1 MIDEITDFLFGVKMT
16 TISGIFLLIAVIF
29 MIFGMDTPIYLNPAW
44 GTVIISGIP
53 MLLLAMTR
61 LIREKW
67 ISSAL
72 LIAIAMVASLLIG
85 EIFAAGEVA
94 WIMALGALLED
105 WTVERAKKG
114 LRNLI
119 NLTPQT
125 GRRIADGKEE
135 VISVD
140 EIKIGDTLRILPG
153 ESVPVDGEIISGTSS
168 LDQSIMTG
176 ESLPIDKEVGDVVF
190 CGTMNMYGAID
201 IRATSLGENSSLQ
214 KLIDLVKAADEK
226 QAPTQRIADKWA
238 TWLVP
243 VALFIAIAAWLVT
256 GNIERGVTVL
266 VVFCPCA
273 LILATPTAIMAA
285 IGQATKYGV
294 LIKSGE
300 ALETLGGLNTLV
312 FDKTGT
318 LTYGN
323 LEVSDVISLK
333 DNLNEYD
340 LLEIT
345 ASCEKLSEHPLA
357 KAIVKNAKE
366 ADIDIEEPQDFRMYP
381 GKGVTCTN
389 SYGQVYAGNS
399 KFLIEKNVDVNVDSQ
414 LGRLKHE
421 GKASIIVALNGEV
434 IGLIG
439 LSDVIREDSKSMV
452 ESLHDLGTETIL
464 LTGDNTETA
473 NYFASKVGIGKVYG
487 NLLPEEKLSWIEKLK
502 GEGKMVCMIGD
513 GVNDAPALKTAD
525 VSVAMGSVGSDVAI
539 EAADIALLG
548 DDIGKIPYLKKLSNS
563 TLFTIKANIAI
574 SMTINA
580 VAIVCSVLGLLN
592 PVTGAI
598 VHNAGSCLVV
608 LNAALLYDRHFD
620 DSIRKI
626 DTENVH
632 HSHYHFH
639 NDGEHAHSHEGVEI
653 IDEIRTDNGIK
664 HMHVHKHALNRQ
676 SCEPYHN

>member
-1 MIDEITDFLFGVKMT
+1 MT
-16 TISGIFLLIAVIF
+16 IVSAIFLVIAVIF
-29 MIFGMDTPIYLNPAW
+29 MIFGIDTPIYLNPAW
-44 GTVIISGIP
+44 GAVIISGIP

-125 GRRIADGKEE
+125 GRRIVDGVEE

-140 EIKIGDTLRILPG
+140 EIKIGDVLRILPG

-176 ESLPIDKEVGDVVF
+176 ESLPIDKDVGDEVF

-201 IRATSLGENSSLQ
+201 IKATSLGENSSLQ

-243 VALFIAIAAWLVT
+243 VALIIAIGAWLVT

-323 LEVSDVISLK
+323 LQVSDVIPV
-333 DNLNEYD
+333 DYD
-340 LLEIT
+340 LSETELLKAV
-345 ASCEKLSEHPLA
+345 ASCETLSEHPLA
-357 KAIVKNAKE
+357 KAIVDKVKE
-366 ADIDIEEPQDFRMYP
+366 LEMDLEDPQNFKMYP
-381 GKGVTCTN
+381 GKGVSADV
-389 SYGQVYAGNS
+389 SYGTVYAGNA
-399 KFLIEKNVDVNVDSQ
+399 KFLAENDIDVDESYLDKLRS
-414 LGRLKHE
+414 E
-421 GKASIIVALNGEV
+421 GKAAIIVALNGKV
-434 IGLIG
+434 AGFVG
-439 LSDVIREDSKSMV
+439 LSDVVREDSASMIK
-452 ESLHDLGTETIL
+452 SLHDLDTETIL

-473 NYFASKVGIGKVYG
+473 NYFASQVGIGKVYG

-502 GEGKMVCMIGD
+502 SEGKKVCMIGD

-563 TLFTIKANIAI
+563 TLFTIKANIII

-580 VAIVCSVLGLLN
+580 LAIICSVLGWLN

-608 LNAALLYDRHFD
+608 LNAALLYDRKFD
-620 DSIRKI
+620 DSIKKV
-626 DTENVH
+626 DTENVE

-639 NDGEHAHSHEGVEI
+639 NDGEHTHSHDGVI
-653 IDEIRTDNGIK
+653 VIDEIETDNGIK
-664 HMHVHKHALNRQ
+664 HMHAHKHALSRQ
-676 SCEPYHN
+676 SCESYHN

>member
-1 MIDEITDFLFGVKMT
+1 MIDEITDFLFGLKMT
-16 TISGIFLLIAVIF
+16 IISGIFLLIAVIF
-29 MIFGMDTPIYLNPAW
+29 MIFGINTPIYLNPAW

-125 GRRIADGKEE
+125 GRRITGDVEE
-135 VISVD
+135 VVPVD
-140 EIKIGDTLRILPG
+140 KIKIGDILRILPG
-153 ESVPVDGEIISGTSS
+153 ESVPVDGEIISGNSS
-168 LDQSIMTG
+168 IDQSIMTG
-176 ESLPIDKEVGDVVF
+176 ESLPIDKEVGDEVF
-190 CGTMNMYGAID
+190 CGTINLYGAID
-201 IRATSLGENSSLQ
+201 IKATSLGENSSLQ

-243 VALFIAIAAWLVT
+243 IALFIAIAAWLVT
-256 GNIERGVTVL
+256 GNVERGVTVL

-323 LEVSDVISLK
+323 LEVSDIISLS
-333 DNLNEYD
+333 DDLD
-340 LLEIT
+340 LLKLT

-357 KAIVKNAKE
+357 KAIVNYAKE
-366 ADIDIEEPQDFRMYP
+366 AKIIIEEPKDFKMYP

-389 SYGQVYAGNS
+389 SFGKVYAGNS
-399 KFLIEKNVDVNVDSQ
+399 KYLIENNFDINIDNYLNQLKND
-414 LGRLKHE
+414 
-421 GKASIIVALNGEV
+421 GKASIIVALNDQV
-434 IGLIG
+434 VGLIG
-439 LSDVIREDSKSMV
+439 LSDVIREDSKGMI
-452 ESLHDLGTETIL
+452 ENLHELGTETVL

-487 NLLPEEKLSWIEKLK
+487 NLLPQEKLDWIEKLK
-502 GEGKMVCMIGD
+502 SEGKKVCMIGD

-580 VAIVCSVLGLLN
+580 VAIFCSVLGLLN

-620 DSIRKI
+620 DSIKKI
-626 DTENVH
+626 DTENVE

-639 NDGEHAHSHEGVEI
+639 NDSEHAHSHEGIEI
-653 IDEIRTDNGIK
+653 IDEIKTDSGIK
-664 HMHVHKHALNRQ
+664 HIHVHKHALDRQ
-676 SCEPYHN
+676 SCEAYHN

>member
-1 MIDEITDFLFGVKMT
+1 MIDEITDFLFGLKMT
-16 TISGIFLLIAVIF
+16 IISGIFLLIAIIF
-29 MIFGMDTPIYLNPAW
+29 MIFGIDTPIYLNPAW
-44 GTVIISGIP
+44 GAVIISGIP

-67 ISSAL
+67 VSSAL
-72 LIAIAMVASLLIG
+72 LIAIAMLASLLIG

-125 GRRIADGKEE
+125 GRRIVGDNEE
-135 VISVD
+135 MISVD
-140 EIKIGDTLRILPG
+140 EIKIGDILRILPG
-153 ESVPVDGEIISGTSS
+153 ESVPVDGEIVNGSSS

-176 ESLPIDKEVGDVVF
+176 ESLPIDKEVGDDVF
-190 CGTMNMYGAID
+190 CGTMNLYGAID
-201 IRATSLGENSSLQ
+201 IRASSLGENSSLQ

-226 QAPTQRIADKWA
+226 QAPSQRIADKWA

-243 VALFIAIAAWLVT
+243 IALLIAIGAWIIT
-256 GNIERGVTVL
+256 GDVERGVTVL

-323 LEVSDVISLK
+323 LAVSDIISLK
-333 DNLNEYD
+333 DD
-340 LLEIT
+340 LDEMDVLKIV

-357 KAIVKNAKE
+357 KAIVEKANE
-366 ADIDIEEPQDFRMYP
+366 AGIDIEEPKDFKMYP
-381 GKGVTCTN
+381 GKGVSCKN
-389 SYGQVYAGNS
+389 SYGQAYAGNS
-399 KFLIEKNVDVNVDSQ
+399 KFLSEYDINVNVDSY
-414 LGRLKHE
+414 LNKLKHE
-421 GKASIIVALNGEV
+421 GKASILVGLNDET
-434 IGLIG
+434 IGLVG
-439 LSDVIREDSKSMV
+439 LSDVMREDSESMIQ
-452 ESLHDLGTETIL
+452 SLHDLGTETVL

-473 NYFASKVGIGKVYG
+473 NYFASQVGIGKVYG
-487 NLLPEEKLSWIEKLK
+487 NLLPQEKLDWILRFKE
-502 GEGKMVCMIGD
+502 EGKKVCMIGD

-563 TLFTIKANIAI
+563 TLFTIKSNII
-574 SMTINA
+574 LSMAINA
-580 VAIVCSVLGLLN
+580 AAIVCSVLGLLN

-608 LNAALLYDRHFD
+608 LNAALLYDRKFD
-620 DSIRKI
+620 DSIKRI
-626 DTENVH
+626 DTENVE

-639 NDGEHAHSHEGVEI
+639 NDGEHSHSHEGI
-653 IDEIRTDNGIK
+653 RIMDEIKTENGVK
-664 HMHVHKHALNRQ
+664 HMHIHKHALDRQ
-676 SCEPYHN
+676 SCESYHM

>member
-1 MIDEITDFLFGVKMT
+1 MIDEITDFLFSLKMT
-16 TISGIFLLIAVIF
+16 VFSGIFLLIGIVF
-29 MIFGMDTPIYLNPAW
+29 MIFHISTPIYLNPAW
-44 GTVIISGIP
+44 GAVIISGIP
-53 MLLLAMTR
+53 MLLLALTR

-125 GRRIADGKEE
+125 GRRIVDGKEE
-135 VISVD
+135 MISVD

-153 ESVPVDGEIISGTSS
+153 ESVPVDGEIINGTSS

-176 ESLPIDKEVGDVVF
+176 ESLPIDKDIGDEVF
-190 CGTMNMYGAID
+190 CGTMNLYGAID
-201 IRATSLGENSSLQ
+201 IKATSLGENSSLQ

-243 VALFIAIAAWLVT
+243 VALIIAIAAWLIT

-323 LEVSDVISLK
+323 LAVSDIISLK
-333 DNLNEYD
+333 DDLDEMDVLN
-340 LLEIT
+340 IV

-357 KAIVKNAKE
+357 KAIVDKAKE
-366 ADIDIEEPQDFRMYP
+366 AEIDIEEPQDFKMVP
-381 GKGVTCTN
+381 GKGVSCKN

-399 KFLIEKNVDVNVDSQ
+399 KFLSENNIDFNVDAELNQ
-414 LGRLKHE
+414 LKHE
-421 GKASIIVALNGEV
+421 GKASIIVALNDGV
-434 IGLIG
+434 VGLIG
-439 LSDVIREDSKSMV
+439 LSDVIREDSKNMI
-452 ESLHDLGTETIL
+452 ENLHDLGTETIL

-473 NYFASKVGIGKVYG
+473 NYFASQVGIGKVYG
-487 NLLPEEKLSWIEKLK
+487 NLLPQEKLDWIEKLK
-502 GEGKMVCMIGD
+502 SEGKKVCMIGD

-563 TLFTIKANIAI
+563 TLFTIKANIII

-608 LNAALLYDRHFD
+608 LNAALLYDRKFD
-620 DSIRKI
+620 DSIKKI
-626 DTENVH
+626 DTENVE

-639 NDGEHAHSHEGVEI
+639 NDGEHSHSHDGIKI
-653 IDEIRTDNGIK
+653 IDEIKTESGIK
-664 HMHVHKHALNRQ
+664 HMHAHKHALVRQ
-676 SCEPYHN
+676 SCETYHN

>member
-1 MIDEITDFLFGVKMT
+1 MTIISAVFLV
-16 TISGIFLLIAVIF
+16 IAVIF
-29 MIFGMDTPIYLNPAW
+29 MIFGIDTPIYLNPAW
-44 GTVIISGIP
+44 GAVIISGIP

-61 LIREKW
+61 LIRERW

-125 GRRIADGKEE
+125 GRRIVNGVEEE
-135 VISVD
+135 VSVD

-176 ESLPIDKEVGDVVF
+176 ESLPIDKEVGDEVF
-190 CGTMNMYGAID
+190 CGTMNMYGSID
-201 IRATSLGENSSLQ
+201 IKATSLGENSSLQ

-243 VALFIAIAAWLVT
+243 VALIIAIAAWLIT
-256 GNIERGVTVL
+256 GDIERGVTVL

-300 ALETLGGLNTLV
+300 ALETLGALNTLV

-323 LEVSDVISLK
+323 LQVSDVIPVSDDLSE
-333 DNLNEYD
+333 ND
-340 LLEIT
+340 LLKIV
-345 ASCEKLSEHPLA
+345 ASCETLSEHPLA
-357 KAIVKNAKE
+357 KAIVSKAKE
-366 ADIDIEEPQDFRMYP
+366 LEMDLEEPQDFKMYP
-381 GKGVTCTN
+381 GKGVSCN
-389 SYGQVYAGNS
+389 ISYGTVYAGNA
-399 KFLIEKNVDVNVDSQ
+399 KFLSENNIDVDESYLDK
-414 LGRLKHE
+414 LRYE
-421 GKASIIVALNGEV
+421 GKAAIIVALNDEV
-434 IGLIG
+434 AGFVG
-439 LSDVIREDSKSMV
+439 LSDVIREDSASMIK
-452 ESLHDLGTETIL
+452 SLHDLDTETIL

-473 NYFASKVGIGKVYG
+473 NYFASQVGIGKVYG

-502 GEGKMVCMIGD
+502 GEGKKVCMIGD
-513 GVNDAPALKTAD
+513 GVNDAPALKTSD

-563 TLFTIKANIAI
+563 TLFTIKANIII

-580 VAIVCSVLGLLN
+580 LAIVCSVLGWLN

-608 LNAALLYDRHFD
+608 LNAALLYDRKFD
-620 DSIRKI
+620 DSIKKI
-626 DTENVH
+626 DSENVE

-639 NDGEHAHSHEGVEI
+639 NDGEHTHSHEGIEI
-653 IDEIRTDNGIK
+653 IDEIETDKGIK
-664 HMHVHKHALNRQ
+664 HMHAHKHALTRQ
-676 SCEPYHN
+676 SCEAYHN

>member
-1 MIDEITDFLFGVKMT
+1 MIDEIIDYLFSLKMT
-16 TISGIFLLIAVIF
+16 IVSGIFLLISVIF
-29 MIFGMDTPIYLNPAW
+29 MIFGIDTTIYLNPAW
-44 GTVIISGIP
+44 GTAIISGIP

-72 LIAIAMVASLLIG
+72 LIAIAMIASLLIG
-85 EIFAAGEVA
+85 EVFAAGEVA

-125 GRRIADGKEE
+125 GRRITNGNEE
-135 VISVD
+135 VIPVD

-153 ESVPVDGEIISGTSS
+153 ESVPVDGEIIVGTSS

-176 ESLPIDKEVGDVVF
+176 ESLPIDKEVGDEVF
-190 CGTMNMYGAID
+190 CGTMNLYGSID
-201 IRATSLGENSSLQ
+201 IKATSLGENSSLQ

-243 VALFIAIAAWLVT
+243 VALTIAIVAWLVT

-300 ALETLGGLNTLV
+300 ALEILGGLNTLV

-333 DNLNEYD
+333 DDLTSED
-340 LLEIT
+340 LLKIV

-366 ADIDIEEPQDFRMYP
+366 AHIDIEEPQDFKMYP

-389 SYGQVYAGNS
+389 SYGKIYAGNS
-399 KFLIEKNVDVNVDSQ
+399 KFLSEYNIDVDCQ
-414 LGRLKHE
+414 LDKLKHE
-421 GKASIIVALNGEV
+421 GKASIIVALNDEV

-439 LSDVIREDSKSMV
+439 LSDVIREDSKDMI
-452 ESLHDLGTETIL
+452 EKLHELGTETIL

-473 NYFASKVGIGKVYG
+473 NYFAKQIGIGKVFG

-502 GEGKMVCMIGD
+502 REGKKVCMIGD

-563 TLFTIKANIAI
+563 TLFTIKANITM
-574 SMTINA
+574 SMVINA
-580 VAIVCSVLGLLN
+580 AAIICSVLGLLN

-620 DSIRKI
+620 DSIKKI
-626 DTENVH
+626 DTEHVE

-639 NDGEHAHSHEGVEI
+639 NDGEHSHSHEGIKI
-653 IDEIRTDNGIK
+653 IDEIITDNGIK
-664 HMHVHKHALNRQ
+664 HMHAHKHEITRQ
-676 SCEPYHN
+676 SCEIHHN

>member
-1 MIDEITDFLFGVKMT
+1 MIDEIIDFLFGLKMT
-16 TISGIFLLIAVIF
+16 IISGIFLLIAVIF
-29 MIFGMDTPIYLNPAW
+29 MILGIDTPVYLNPAW

-125 GRRIADGKEE
+125 GRRIVDGKEE

-153 ESVPVDGEIISGTSS
+153 ESVPVDGKIINGTSS
-168 LDQSIMTG
+168 IDQSIMTG
-176 ESLPIDKEVGDVVF
+176 ESLPIDKEVGDEVF

-201 IRATSLGENSSLQ
+201 IKATSLGENSSLQ

-243 VALFIAIAAWLVT
+243 VALIIAIAAWLIT

-285 IGQATKYGV
+285 IGQATKFGV

-323 LEVSDVISLK
+323 LEVSDVIPIKEDLSKL
-333 DNLNEYD
+333 D
-340 LLEIT
+340 LLKIV

-357 KAIVKNAKE
+357 KAIVNNARE
-366 ADIDIEEPQDFRMYP
+366 AEVDIEEPQDFKMYP
-381 GKGVTCTN
+381 GKGVTCLN
-389 SYGQVYAGNS
+389 SYGNVYAGNS
-399 KFLIEKNVDVNVDSQ
+399 KFLSENNIDVNVDDH
-414 LGRLKHE
+414 LDKLKHE
-421 GKASIIVALNGEV
+421 GKASIIVALNDEV

-439 LSDVIREDSKSMV
+439 LSDVIREDSKKMI

-487 NLLPEEKLSWIEKLK
+487 NLLPEEKLSWIEKFK
-502 GEGKMVCMIGD
+502 NEGKKVCMIGD

-620 DSIRKI
+620 DSIKKI
-626 DTENVH
+626 DTENVE

-639 NDGEHAHSHEGVEI
+639 NDGEHTHSHEGIEI
-653 IDEIRTDNGIK
+653 IDEIQTDNGIK
-664 HMHVHKHALNRQ
+664 HMHVHKHAMDRQ
-676 SCEPYHN
+676 SFEAYHN

>member
-1 MIDEITDFLFGVKMT
+1 MIDEITDFLFGLKMT
-16 TISGIFLLIAVIF
+16 VISGIFLLIAVIF
-29 MIFGMDTPIYLNPAW
+29 MIFGINTPTYLNPAW

-72 LIAIAMVASLLIG
+72 LIAIAMVASLFIG

-125 GRRIADGKEE
+125 GRRIVNGVEE
-135 VISVD
+135 VVSVD

-153 ESVPVDGEIISGTSS
+153 ENVPVDGEIIKGTSS

-176 ESLPIDKEVGDVVF
+176 ESLPIDKEVGDEVF
-190 CGTMNMYGAID
+190 CGTINMYGAID
-201 IRATSLGENSSLQ
+201 IKATSLGENSSLQ

-243 VALFIAIAAWLVT
+243 VALIIAIAAWLVT

-323 LEVSDVISLK
+323 LEVSDVIPVK
-333 DNLNEYD
+333 DDLSKMD
-340 LLEIT
+340 LLKMT

-357 KAIVKNAKE
+357 KAIVNNANE
-366 ADIDIEEPQDFRMYP
+366 AEVEIEEPDEFKMYP
-381 GKGVTCTN
+381 GKGVTCLN
-389 SYGQVYAGNS
+389 SFGKVYAGNS
-399 KFLIEKNVDVNVDSQ
+399 KFLAENNIDVNVENQ
-414 LGRLKHE
+414 LGILKSE
-421 GKASIIVALNGEV
+421 GKASIIVALDGEV
-434 IGLIG
+434 VGLIG
-439 LSDVIREDSKSMV
+439 LSDVIREDSKDMID
-452 ESLHDLGTETIL
+452 SLHELGTETVL

-473 NYFASKVGIGKVYG
+473 NYFASQVGIGKVYG
-487 NLLPEEKLSWIEKLK
+487 NLLPEEKLSWIEKFK
-502 GEGKMVCMIGD
+502 NEGRQVCMIGD
-513 GVNDAPALKTAD
+513 GVNDAPALKTAN

-580 VAIVCSVLGLLN
+580 VAIICSVLGLLN

-620 DSIRKI
+620 DSIKKI
-626 DTENVH
+626 DTENVE
-632 HSHYHFH
+632 HSHYHYH
-639 NDGEHAHSHEGVEI
+639 NDGEHTHSHEGVEI
-653 IDEIRTDNGIK
+653 VDEIVTDNGIK
-664 HMHVHKHALNRQ
+664 HMHVHKHSFNRQ

>member
-1 MIDEITDFLFGVKMT
+1 MIDEITDFLFGLKMT
-16 TISGIFLLIAVIF
+16 ILSGIFLLIAVIF
-29 MIFGMDTPIYLNPAW
+29 MILGIDTPIYLNPAW

-72 LIAIAMVASLLIG
+72 LIAIAMVASLMIG

-125 GRRIADGKEE
+125 GRRIVNGVEE
-135 VISVD
+135 VVSVD
-140 EIKIGDTLRILPG
+140 KIKIGDTLRILPG
-153 ESVPVDGEIISGTSS
+153 ESVPVDGEIVNGTSS

-176 ESLPIDKEVGDVVF
+176 ESLPIDKEVGDEVF
-190 CGTMNMYGAID
+190 CGTMNLYGSID
-201 IRATSLGENSSLQ
+201 IKATSLGENSSLQ

-243 VALFIAIAAWLVT
+243 VALIVAIVAWLVT

-323 LEVSDVISLK
+323 LEVSDVVSLK
-333 DNLNEYD
+333 NDISEFD
-340 LLEIT
+340 LLKLT

-357 KAIVKNAKE
+357 KAIVNNAKE
-366 ADIDIEEPQDFRMYP
+366 AEIDIEEPKDFKMYP
-381 GKGVTCTN
+381 GKGVTCEN
-389 SYGQVYAGNS
+389 SYGEVYAGNS
-399 KFLIEKNVDVNVDSQ
+399 KFLSENDIDVDVDTQ
-414 LGRLKHE
+414 LNKLKNE
-421 GKASIIVALNGEV
+421 GKASIIVALDGEV

-439 LSDVIREDSKSMV
+439 LSDVIREDSKQMI
-452 ESLHDLGTETIL
+452 ESLHNLGTETVL

-473 NYFASKVGIGKVYG
+473 NYFASQVGIGKVYG
-487 NLLPEEKLSWIEKLK
+487 NLLPEEKLSWIEKFK
-502 GEGKMVCMIGD
+502 NEDRKVCMIGD
-513 GVNDAPALKTAD
+513 GVNDAPALKTAN

-620 DSIRKI
+620 DSIKKI
-626 DTENVH
+626 DTQHTE
-632 HSHYHFH
+632 HSHYHYH
-639 NDGEHAHSHEGVEI
+639 NDGEHSHSHEGVEI
-653 IDEIRTDNGIK
+653 LDEIETENGIK
-664 HMHVHKHALNRQ
+664 HMHAHKHALNRQ

>member
-1 MIDEITDFLFGVKMT
+1 MIDEITDFLFGLKMT
-16 TISGIFLLIAVIF
+16 IISGIFLLIAVIF
-29 MIFGMDTPIYLNPAW
+29 MILGIDTPIYLNPAW

-53 MLLLAMTR
+53 MLLLALTR

-125 GRRIADGKEE
+125 GRRIRDGVEE
-135 VISVD
+135 VIPVD
-140 EIKIGDTLRILPG
+140 DIKLGDTLRILPG
-153 ESVPVDGEIISGTSS
+153 ESVSVDGEIISGTSS

-176 ESLPIDKEVGDVVF
+176 ESLPVDKEVGDEVF

-201 IRATSLGENSSLQ
+201 IKATSLGENSSLQ

-243 VALFIAIAAWLVT
+243 VALIIAIVAWLAT

-323 LEVSDVISLK
+323 LEVSDVISLSK
-333 DNLNEYD
+333 DLTDLD
-340 LLEIT
+340 LLKIT

-357 KAIVKNAKE
+357 KAVVNNAKE
-366 ADIDIEEPQDFRMYP
+366 AEIDIEEPKDFKMYP
-381 GKGVTCTN
+381 GKGVTCKN

-399 KFLIEKNVDVNVDSQ
+399 KFLSENSIDLNIDTQLNKLKN
-414 LGRLKHE
+414 E
-421 GKASIIVALNGEV
+421 GKASIIVALDGEV
-434 IGLIG
+434 VGLIG
-439 LSDVIREDSKSMV
+439 LSDVIREDSKQMID
-452 ESLHDLGTETIL
+452 SLHELGTETVL

-473 NYFASKVGIGKVYG
+473 NYFASQVGIGKVYG
-487 NLLPEEKLSWIEKLK
+487 NLLPEEKLSWIEKFK
-502 GEGKMVCMIGD
+502 SDGKKVCMIGD

-563 TLFTIKANIAI
+563 TLFTIKANIII

-580 VAIVCSVLGLLN
+580 AAIVCSVLGLLN

-620 DSIRKI
+620 DSIKKI
-626 DTENVH
+626 DTQNAE
-632 HSHYHFH
+632 HSHYHYH
-639 NDGEHAHSHEGVEI
+639 NDGEHAHSHDGVVI
-653 IDEIRTDNGIK
+653 LDEIKTENGIK
-664 HMHVHKHALNRQ
+664 HMHVHKHAIDRQ

>member
-1 MIDEITDFLFGVKMT
+1 MIDEITDFLFGLKMT
-16 TISGIFLLIAVIF
+16 IISGIFLLIAIIF
-29 MIFGMDTPIYLNPAW
+29 MIFGINTPIYLNPAW

-67 ISSAL
+67 VSSAL

-119 NLTPQT
+119 NLTPET
-125 GRRIADGKEE
+125 GRRIVDGKEE

-140 EIKIGDTLRILPG
+140 EIKIGDILRILPG
-153 ESVPVDGEIISGTSS
+153 ESVPVDGEIIKGSSS

-176 ESLPIDKEVGDVVF
+176 ESLPIDKEIGDEVF
-190 CGTMNMYGAID
+190 CGTMNLYGAID
-201 IRATSLGENSSLQ
+201 IKATSLGENSSLQ

-243 VALFIAIAAWLVT
+243 VALFIAIAAWLIT

-323 LEVSDVISLK
+323 LAVSDIISLK
-333 DNLNEYD
+333 DDLDEMDVLN
-340 LLEIT
+340 IV

-357 KAIVKNAKE
+357 KAIVEKAKE
-366 ADIDIEEPQDFRMYP
+366 AEVDIEDPQDFKMYP
-381 GKGVTCTN
+381 GKGVSCKN

-399 KFLIEKNVDVNVDSQ
+399 KFLSENNINVNVDAELDQ
-414 LGRLKHE
+414 LKHE
-421 GKASIIVALNGEV
+421 GKASIIVALNGEI

-439 LSDVIREDSKSMV
+439 LSDVIREDSKNMIQ
-452 ESLHDLGTETIL
+452 SLHDLGTETIL

-473 NYFASKVGIGKVYG
+473 NYFASQVGIGKVYG
-487 NLLPEEKLSWIEKLK
+487 NLLPQEKLDWIEKLK
-502 GEGKMVCMIGD
+502 DEGKKVCMIGD

-563 TLFTIKANIAI
+563 TLFTIKANIII

-620 DSIRKI
+620 DSIKKI
-626 DTENVH
+626 DTENVE

-639 NDGEHAHSHEGVEI
+639 NDGEHSHSHDGIKI
-653 IDEIRTDNGIK
+653 IDEIKTENGIK
-664 HMHVHKHALNRQ
+664 HMHVHKHALSRQ
-676 SCEPYHN
+676 SCEAYHN

>member
-1 MIDEITDFLFGVKMT
+1 MIDKIIDFLFGLKMT
-16 TISGIFLLIAVIF
+16 IISGIFLLISVIF
-29 MIFGMDTPIYLNPAW
+29 MIFGIDTPIYLNPAW

-53 MLLLAMTR
+53 MLLLAMVR

-85 EIFAAGEVA
+85 EVFAAGEVA

-125 GRRIADGKEE
+125 GRRIKNGVEE
-135 VISVD
+135 VIPVD
-140 EIKIGDTLRILPG
+140 EIKISDTLRILPG
-153 ESVPVDGEIISGTSS
+153 ESVPVDGVIMSGTSS

-176 ESLPIDKEVGDVVF
+176 ESLPIDKEVGDEVF
-190 CGTMNMYGAID
+190 CGTINLYGAID
-201 IRATSLGENSSLQ
+201 IKATSLGENSSLQ

-243 VALFIAIAAWLVT
+243 VALGIAIVAWLAT

-300 ALETLGGLNTLV
+300 ALEILGGLNTLV

-323 LEVSDVISLK
+323 LEVSDVISLR
-333 DNLNEYD
+333 DDLPSED
-340 LLEIT
+340 LLKIV

-357 KAIVKNAKE
+357 KAIVKYAKE
-366 ADIDIEEPQDFRMYP
+366 AQIDIEEPQNFKMYP
-381 GKGVTCTN
+381 GRGVTCTN
-389 SYGQVYAGNS
+389 SYGKIYAGNS
-399 KFLIEKNVDVNVDSQ
+399 KFLSEHNVDVEVDGQ
-414 LGRLKHE
+414 LDKLKHE

-439 LSDVIREDSKSMV
+439 LSDVIRDDSKAMI
-452 ESLHDLGTETIL
+452 ERLHDLGTEIIL
-464 LTGDNTETA
+464 LTGDNSETA
-473 NYFASKVGIGKVYG
+473 NYFARQVGIGKVFG
-487 NLLPEEKLSWIEKLK
+487 NLLPEEKLLWIEKLK
-502 GEGKMVCMIGD
+502 NEGKKVCMIGD

-563 TLFTIKANIAI
+563 TLFTIKANIII

-580 VAIVCSVLGLLN
+580 AAIVCSVLGLLN

-620 DSIRKI
+620 NSIKKI
-626 DTENVH
+626 DTEH
-632 HSHYHFH
+632 TEHSHYHFH
-639 NDGEHAHSHEGVEI
+639 NDGIHTHSHEGVKI
-653 IDEIRTDNGIK
+653 IDEISTDNGIK
-664 HMHVHKHALNRQ
+664 HIHAHNHAISRQ
-676 SCEPYHN
+676 SCESYHN